1 MKTAG
6 ERSSNGL
13 RLSAKLL
20 GIGYL
25 VYAASMLVFGAFRL
39 ISFVNLLSQQHAS
52 VNPLVVISFVLFAIL
67 RLLLVAASAAIGPRL
82 LAEKRNWPTWTL
94 ACVLLLGFPVGTILG
109 VLTLIWLRFARRAE
123 QKPAS
128 SEELG

>member
-13 RLSAKLL
+13 SLSAKLL

-25 VYAASMLVFGAFRL
+25 VYAALMLVFGAFRL

-52 VNPLVVISFVLFAIL
+52 VNPLVVISFVIFAIIL
-67 RLLLVAASAAIGPRL
+67 LLLVAASAAIGLRL
-82 LAEKRNWPTWTL
+82 LAGRRNWPTWTL
-94 ACVLLLGFPVGTILG
+94 ACVLLLGFPAGTILG
-109 VLTLIWLRFARRAE
+109 VLTVIWLRLSRRAE
-123 QKPAS
+123 QQPAS
-128 SEELG
+128 S